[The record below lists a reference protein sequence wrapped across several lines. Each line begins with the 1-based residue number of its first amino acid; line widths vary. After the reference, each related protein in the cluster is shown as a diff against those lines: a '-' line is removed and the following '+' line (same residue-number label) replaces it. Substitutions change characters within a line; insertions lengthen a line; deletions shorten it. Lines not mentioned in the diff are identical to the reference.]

1 MKSLIVWKLPVMAL
15 VIVVAGIFIG
25 VWFAERGDS
34 PSVDQEKAQKMM
46 EDTADSI
53 RAWREN

>member
-1 MKSLIVWKLPVMAL
+1 MKSLLVWKLPVMAL
-15 VIVVAGIFIG
+15 VILVAGIFIG
-25 VWFAERGDS
+25 VWFAQRGDS
-34 PSVDQEKAQKMM
+34 PTADQEKAQKMM